1 MDESVVELP
10 DGSFSWSLGILL
22 PSGSL
27 LRFGQVNGRLP
38 RAHYIGRP
46 RVKRKE
52 ANGQMKRP
60 SAPFLLSYGA
70 VTLTDESSDLLLV
83 GHKLAVER

>member
-1 MDESVVELP
+1 M
-10 DGSFSWSLGILL
+10 
-22 PSGSL
+22 
-27 LRFGQVNGRLP
+27 
-38 RAHYIGRP
+38 
-46 RVKRKE
+46 K

-83 GHKLAVER
+83 GHKLAVDNRTVAHKVARIRMKPVWATHKSPAGDLVRDLTDGH